1 MHLIK
6 IPLHCKWFFSALRYG
21 GNNVKNLH
29 HKAEK
34 KSVRLSFRKPLSD
47 AQVIVC
53 VKTFV
58 KTCYRR
64 MIRLYCWPKS
74 HGLPF
79 QAQILLLAE
88 SGDADVKA

>member
-1 MHLIK
+1 M
-6 IPLHCKWFFSALRYG
+6 
-21 GNNVKNLH
+21 KNLH

-34 KSVRLSFRKPLSD
+34 KSVEIRQALVRKPLSD